1 MRTKKQNY
9 LSKKSVYMAVILAT
23 QSMLTVADEQKKN
36 APALAEIELKEVQVR
51 ATPITKDTG
60 ECRLSGIRLVYST
73 FQIFLGRQ
81 SVI

>member
-36 APALAEIELKEVQVR
+36 APALAEIELCLLYTSRCV
-51 ATPITKDTG
+51 
-60 ECRLSGIRLVYST
+60 
-73 FQIFLGRQ
+73 
-81 SVI
+81 